1 MFSTAGERDGVR
13 RAEAASPTR
22 FRIVSRA
29 LRPRIPFEGIG
40 PVIRFVGGVWLEP
53 VALADAIE
61 FAAIERGFDG
71 LADELSAGPLFG
83 GGDLFELGHRFVVE
97 LDEDALHID
106 EYIEELAG

>member
-1 MFSTAGERDGVR
+1 MFSTAGERGGVR

-22 FRIVSRA
+22 FRIASRA

-53 VALADAIE
+53 IALADAIE
-61 FAAIERGFDG
+61 FTPIERRFDG
-71 LADELSAGPLFG
+71 LADELGAGPLFG

-97 LDEDALHID
+97 LDENALHID